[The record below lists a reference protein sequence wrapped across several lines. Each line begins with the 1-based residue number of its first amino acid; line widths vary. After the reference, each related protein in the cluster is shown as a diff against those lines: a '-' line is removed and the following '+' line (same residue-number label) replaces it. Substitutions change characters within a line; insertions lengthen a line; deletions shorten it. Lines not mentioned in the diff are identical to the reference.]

1 MLRDDVPGGPLLL
14 PDALFFDPAADQFVG
29 VGYDASFREAG
40 TWSLAPDGA
49 SPWRFVARLT
59 SSYVT
64 VSFDPAARELVS
76 IDLDDG
82 DAQHHVLSDTAGWVP
97 LDVAGEPPPSRYY
110 SRVEFDPLNRRVLLF
125 GGQSRTVSGPLG
137 DLWALELDRA
147 SPAVSVPGPD
157 IVRIDWR
164 TNLAAGVSDRPVD
177 HTQVIAT
184 GEGVRESFA
193 ELLKRVVPRL

>member
-1 MLRDDVPGGPLLL
+1 
-14 PDALFFDPAADQFVG
+14 
-29 VGYDASFREAG
+29 
-40 TWSLAPDGA
+40 
-49 SPWRFVARLT
+49 
-59 SSYVT
+59 
-64 VSFDPAARELVS
+64 
-76 IDLDDG
+76 
-82 DAQHHVLSDTAGWVP
+82 HHVLSDTAGWVP

-164 TNLAAGVSDRPVD
+164 TNLAGRRSGHARASRGRPGLEPAD
-177 HTQVIAT
+177 LTHHR
-184 GEGVRESFA
+184 RE
-193 ELLKRVVPRL
+193 RVGPSRRHRRAARRRPRLS